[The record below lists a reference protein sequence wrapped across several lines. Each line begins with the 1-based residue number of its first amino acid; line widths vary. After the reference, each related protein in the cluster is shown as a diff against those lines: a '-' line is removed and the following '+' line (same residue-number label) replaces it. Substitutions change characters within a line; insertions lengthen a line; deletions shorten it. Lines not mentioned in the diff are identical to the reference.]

1 MASKTYSTTLLGI
14 DAVQVDVEAQ
24 IGTGKSRFVI
34 VGLPDGV
41 LKESKDRIRCAI
53 KNSGFHFPY
62 GEVIVSLSPASL
74 PKAGANFELAI
85 ALSIL
90 AASDQIPTPL
100 LLNKIFLGEL
110 SLDGTIRSVPGVIAS
125 AAFVKKSA
133 PNKELIVPRTN
144 LKQAKLISGI
154 KVQGAMS
161 LQEVAF
167 YLRGELL
174 SLARSEDSSTSQ
186 IVYKPSYT
194 FADVVGQ
201 HAAKRALEIAAAGEH
216 NLLMVGPPGT
226 GKSMLAQRIV
236 SILPPLKLQEMIELT
251 KIYSAQKTGELLST
265 ATGYDCGVV
274 TERPFRSPHYTVSYA
289 GLVGGGSIPTPGE
302 ITLAHTGV
310 LFLDELTEFKR
321 NVLET
326 LRTPLETKQITI
338 SRANHRINYPADFIM
353 LAAMNPCPCGKKGLI
368 GGDCR
373 CTPLMVERYLS
384 KISGPFLERI
394 DLQIWVSP
402 VNFLDLNKPL
412 EEDSTPKMLERVLKT
427 REIQRLRFKD
437 VCRMNK
443 SMTSAELKKYC
454 ALNSACEKLLESAGK
469 QLSLSARSYTRI
481 LKIARTIADLAEADK
496 ISETHLSE
504 AISYR
509 LRNIGAG

>member
-14 DAVQVDVEAQ
+14 DAVRVDVEAQ
-24 IGTGKSRFVI
+24 IGSGATRFVI
-34 VGLPDGV
+34 VGLPDGI

-53 KNSGFHFPY
+53 KNSGFSFPY

-74 PKAGANFELAI
+74 PKTGANFELAI

-90 AASDQIPTPL
+90 AASDQIPTNS
-100 LLNKIFLGEL
+100 LLNKIFLGEFA
-110 SLDGTIRSVPGVIAS
+110 LDGTIRSVPGIIAS
-125 AAFVKKSA
+125 ASFVKKLE
-133 PNKELIVPRTN
+133 PDKELIIPYTN
-144 LKQAKLISGI
+144 LAQAKLISGI
-154 KVQGAMS
+154 KIQGAIS

-167 YLRGELL
+167 YLRGELPAL
-174 SLARSEDSSTSQ
+174 DSGQ
-186 IVYKPSYT
+186 DDFKPKVVYKSPWT

-201 HAAKRALEIAAAGEH
+201 HAAKRALEISAAGEH

-236 SILPPLKLQEMIELT
+236 SILPPLKLQEIIELT
-251 KIYSAQKTGELLST
+251 KIYSVQKTGELLST
-265 ATGYDCGVV
+265 TTSYNFGVV

-289 GLVGGGSIPTPGE
+289 GLVGGGTVPTPGE
-302 ITLAHTGV
+302 ITLAHKGV

-326 LRTPLETKQITI
+326 LRTPLETRQITI
-338 SRANHRINYPADFIM
+338 SRANHRISYPADFIM

-373 CTPLMVERYLS
+373 CTPLMIERYLS
-384 KISGPFLERI
+384 KISGPFLDRI

-412 EEDSTPKMLERVLKT
+412 ERDPTPQMLERVLKA

-437 VCRMNK
+437 LRRMNK
-443 SMTSAELKKYC
+443 SMTSSELKKYC
-454 ALNSACEKLLESAGK
+454 VLNAACEKLLESANK
-469 QLSLSARSYTRI
+469 QLNLSARSYTRI
-481 LKIARTIADLAEADK
+481 LKLARTIADLAEAAN
-496 ISETHLSE
+496 ISEAHLNE
-504 AISYR
+504 AIGYR
-509 LRNIGAG
+509 LRSIGF